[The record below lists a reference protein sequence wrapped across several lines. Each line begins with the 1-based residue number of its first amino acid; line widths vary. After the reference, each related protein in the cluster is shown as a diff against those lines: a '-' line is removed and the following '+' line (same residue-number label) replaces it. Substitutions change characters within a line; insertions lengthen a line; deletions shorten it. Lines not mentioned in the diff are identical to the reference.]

1 MAKTEVKN
9 PRDTL
14 AYWGGIR
21 PLTKR
26 LGRNQIIERNRDG
39 IATELICIGVTKLT
53 DFMTWDEDGKV
64 RIKASRDIPE
74 GAMKALKKIRVMTD
88 KDGNNTLEIELY
100 DKVAALRVLARAAGL
115 LDTPEDDSDKPSVI
129 GINMTGPEQVAEYK
143 EVEDEPGECGNDEG
157 GR

>member
-1 MAKTEVKN
+1 MKPKADPKDV
-9 PRDTL
+9 RDTV

-39 IATELICIGVTKLT
+39 IATELICLGVTKLT
-53 DFMTWDEDGKV
+53 DFMSWDENGKV

-74 GAMKALKKIRVMTD
+74 GAMKALKKIKVTVD
-88 KDGNNTLEIELY
+88 KEGNNTLEIELY

-129 GINMTGPEQVAEYK
+129 GINMTGPAPSAEYK
-143 EVEDEPGECGNDEG
+143 EVEDEPENGNGE
-157 GR
+157 

>member
-1 MAKTEVKN
+1 MKPKADPKDA
-9 PRDTL
+9 RDTV

-39 IATELICIGVTKLT
+39 IATELICLGVTKLT
-53 DFMTWDEDGKV
+53 DFMSWDEDGKV

-74 GAMKALKKIRVMTD
+74 GAMKALKKIKVTTD

-129 GINMTGPEQVAEYK
+129 GINMTGPAPSAEYQ
-143 EVEDEPGECGNDEG
+143 EVADEPENGNGE
-157 GR
+157 